1 MQQQINL
8 FKFVKMPVKSALDA
22 RFILELFAGFLAI
35 LTVILVVTLIQ
46 EARLANDEAT
56 SKAALDAKRK
66 ELVALA
72 GLYPQT
78 TIPAQII
85 DATRLPMCNIKFSTY
100 LQGFAEA
107 DVTGVWLTEISITKS
122 GQEISLK
129 GHALRTLQVQQFLLQ
144 LKQLKLFANLTF
156 DILQL
161 NDQPSPISFEV
172 IGRSAPHG

>member
-8 FKFVKMPVKSALDA
+8 FKFVKMPVKSPLDA
-22 RFILELFAGFLAI
+22 RFMLELFGGFLAL
-35 LTVILVVTLIQ
+35 LTVILLGTLFH
-46 EARLANDEAT
+46 EARLDNAEAT
-56 SKAALDAKRK
+56 SKTTLDAKRK

-78 TIPAQII
+78 TIPTQIL
-85 DATRLPMCNIKFSTY
+85 DSTRLPMCNIKFSNY
-100 LQGFAEA
+100 LQSFAAA
-107 DVTGVWLTEISITKS
+107 DVSGVWLTEISISKS

-144 LKQLKLFANLTF
+144 LKQQQMFANISF

-161 NDQPSPISFEV
+161 TDEPPPISFEV
-172 IGRSAPHG
+172 IGRSVPHG